1 MTMSKTLEM
10 IDRYAEI
17 QGLVAFLQ
25 AEAAEIEAALRVQVE
40 ATGPVAGYGWIAQLK
55 PGRKSTDHEAAV
67 RDAVEFAN
75 FNALHDMAH
84 KLREAQ
90 ERHTTTKVTTAWA
103 QVTKAAGLDVE
114 PYTTQAPPVFVVE
127 RVK

>member
-1 MTMSKTLEM
+1 MSEMLDRYNEIQEM
-10 IDRYAEI
+10 I
-17 QGLVAFLQ
+17 AFLQ
-25 AEAAEIEAALRVQVE
+25 AEVADIESALRVQVE
-40 ATGPVAGYGWIAQLK
+40 ETGTVAGYGWIAQLK

-67 RDAVEFAN
+67 RDAVEFTN

-103 QVTKAAGLDVE
+103 QITKAAGLDVE
-114 PYTTQAPPVFVVE
+114 LYTTQAPPVFVVE
-127 RVK
+127 RVVK

>member
-1 MTMSKTLEM
+1 MSEILDRYNDIQEM
-10 IDRYAEI
+10 I
-17 QGLVAFLQ
+17 AFLQ
-25 AEAAEIEAALRVQVE
+25 AEAAEIESALRVQVE
-40 ATGPVAGYGWIAQLK
+40 ETGTVAGHGWIAQLK

-67 RDAVEFAN
+67 KAAFADCDEHGWHN
-75 FNALHDMAH
+75 TANT
-84 KLREAQ
+84 LRELQ
-90 ERHTTTKVTTAWA
+90 GRHTTTKVTTAWA